1 MRVSVILSPHTHL
14 YRLLYSS
21 VTNNSKMKINCD
33 VCNKQEATVFCP
45 ADDAALCAAC
55 DHRVHH
61 ANTLA
66 GKHPRFPLLPP
77 SPKDSPLC
85 DICQDQKAL
94 LFCQQDRAILCKDC
108 DAAIHKVNEHTMNH
122 CRFLLTGVK
131 LSTVALS
138 PTGGNGVVPDQN
150 SMSRDQEP
158 VTVKKPVAVSAT
170 AGYQTQKITTY
181 VAPKS
186 NGSGHGSTAASSISD
201 YLIETLPGWHVE
213 NFLDSPTFYPKVD
226 EDDQLA
232 MFWDNE
238 LLKGSMNGCLSPET
252 MGIWVPQAPPPAAPP
267 PPQPLLLDPYQIQYM
282 GFGSDQMVSG
292 SSPFFAPINHNKITR
307 SKRKKESD
315 DGNCFTVPQISTPNL
330 QEIKNNEIINSS
342 WFLL

>member
-1 MRVSVILSPHTHL
+1 MRVSAILSPHTHL

-108 DAAIHKVNEHTMNH
+108 DAAIHKVNKHTMNH

-138 PTGGNGVVPDQN
+138 PTAGNGVVPDQN
-150 SMSRDQEP
+150 SMSRDQKP
-158 VTVKKPVAVSAT
+158 VTVNKPVAVSA
-170 AGYQTQKITTY
+170 TTY

-186 NGSGHGSTAASSISD
+186 NGSGHAASSISD

-213 NFLDSPTFYPKVD
+213 NFLDSPTFYPKV
-226 EDDQLA
+226 
-232 MFWDNE
+232 
-238 LLKGSMNGCLSPET
+238 CY
-252 MGIWVPQAPPPAAPP
+252 I
-267 PPQPLLLDPYQIQYM
+267 
-282 GFGSDQMVSG
+282 
-292 SSPFFAPINHNKITR
+292 
-307 SKRKKESD
+307 
-315 DGNCFTVPQISTPNL
+315 
-330 QEIKNNEIINSS
+330 
-342 WFLL
+342 FLLELQNFN